1 MKGIDL
7 LSPSRFRVLLGQSLP
22 KCDTALNPLR
32 LQIVSSVSSCW
43 GNQVDIGGGA
53 PPLTP
58 EMVPQISLCSGQVGF
73 MAEGHVGTGPETSGG

>member
-32 LQIVSSVSSCW
+32 FQIVSSVSSCW
-43 GNQVDIGGGA
+43 GSQVDIGGAA

-58 EMVPQISLCSGQVGF
+58 EMVLQISLCSGQVGF
-73 MAEGHVGTGPETSGG
+73 MAEGHVETGPETSGG